1 MITINIYKCEL
12 IYTVK
17 VTLKEGDKMIVF
29 DTTPKDKKTC
39 NIIIRVTEQEKQRL
53 HLAAMEL
60 DMSVT
65 QLLKIAVENYLQEE
79 L

>member
-1 MITINIYKCEL
+1 
-12 IYTVK
+12 
-17 VTLKEGDKMIVF
+17 MIVF
-29 DTTPKDKKTC
+29 DTAPKEKKTS

-60 DMSVT
+60 DISVT
-65 QLLKIAVENYLQEE
+65 QLIKRAVENYLIQE

>member
-1 MITINIYKCEL
+1 
-12 IYTVK
+12 
-17 VTLKEGDKMIVF
+17 MIVF
-29 DTTPKDKKTC
+29 DTAPRDKKTC
-39 NIIIRVTEQEKQRL
+39 NIIMRVTEQEKQRL

-65 QLLKIAVENYLQEE
+65 QLLKIAVERYLQEE